1 MTAAESNRLPV
12 LQAEI
17 RAAHET
23 VIAAAQSA
31 VERAIS
37 AGKLL
42 LEAKSQL
49 GYGEWLP
56 GVLQAGLTPRTAQ
69 NYMRLAQL
77 PEAHAKRVAHLGV
90 RKALAEIS
98 KGVGVHEQ
106 ISLATAAA
114 SLILRLLAA
123 ADAAAGDEELLLRRQ
138 IARYAKVLTKALSGF
153 KACIGIDHERGWSL
167 AEQGR
172 WTEIDADIDDA
183 EETGAIEALNGT
195 TRQILAQ
202 MDALGILP

>member
-56 GVLQAGLTPRTAQ
+56 GCCRPASHDAQ
-69 NYMRLAQL
+69 RKITCASRNS
-77 PEAHAKRVAHLGV
+77 PKRVRNAWRIWV
-90 RKALAEIS
+90 S
-98 KGVGVHEQ
+98 
-106 ISLATAAA
+106 
-114 SLILRLLAA
+114 
-123 ADAAAGDEELLLRRQ
+123 
-138 IARYAKVLTKALSGF
+138 
-153 KACIGIDHERGWSL
+153 ER
-167 AEQGR
+167 
-172 WTEIDADIDDA
+172 
-183 EETGAIEALNGT
+183 
-195 TRQILAQ
+195 
-202 MDALGILP
+202 P

>member
-23 VIAAAQSA
+23 MIAAAQSA

-56 GVLQAGLTPRTAQ
+56 GVLQAGLTRRTAQ

-77 PEAHAKRVAHLGV
+77 PEARAKRVAHLGV

-98 KGVGVHEQ
+98 KGVGVHGQ

-114 SLILRLLAA
+114 SLI
-123 ADAAAGDEELLLRRQ
+123 
-138 IARYAKVLTKALSGF
+138 RYAKVLTKALSGF
-153 KACIGIDHERGWSL
+153 KACIGIDLERGWSL

-183 EETGAIEALNGT
+183 EETGAIGALNGT

-202 MDALGILP
+202 MDALVVSP

>member
-56 GVLQAGLTPRTAQ
+56 GVLQAGLTRRTAQ
-69 NYMRLAQL
+69 NYMRLGQL

-153 KACIGIDHERGWSL
+153 KACIEIDLERGGHWPSK
-167 AEQGR
+167 
-172 WTEIDADIDDA
+172 ADGPRSTRIS
-183 EETGAIEALNGT
+183 TTLKRRGAIEALNGT

-202 MDALGILP
+202 MDALGVSP